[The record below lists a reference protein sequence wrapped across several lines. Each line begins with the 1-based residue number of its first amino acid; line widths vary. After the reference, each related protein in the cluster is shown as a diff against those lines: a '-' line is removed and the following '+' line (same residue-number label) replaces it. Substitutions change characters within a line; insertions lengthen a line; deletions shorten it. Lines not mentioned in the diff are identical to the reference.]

1 MILKTFI
8 KLQLERAVEIWFGW
22 NLIPMITCRMR
33 IAALLLTVLVHLA
46 LSPAQAQ
53 TAQPDPTLRV
63 TLESA
68 YENWKVAMTT
78 GDIKKWETTTAFSRQ
93 REIQNRIIS
102 QRLPFP
108 HTLFADPMDS
118 PQLGGLVSLGV
129 LSNGF
134 AATSTYFGRA
144 NFGNAAGT
152 EIPDNLLVLHFL
164 KEDGVWKF
172 DNLRLVRI
180 GDDGEI
186 LLQIRNTDFSF
197 LEGAEFQPAEQLP
210 PIPQPVTIPDMIA
223 EAWIDATGY
232 EVKVYVNNRLTGT
245 FSNMKITELVNG
257 GVNRGQN
264 MIRIESKRL
273 TEAGSGTPK
282 VEVAIYAAADAESK
296 ANRVFHYRPGGEPEP
311 SVTHGFDV
319 Q

>member
-1 MILKTFI
+1 
-8 KLQLERAVEIWFGW
+8 
-22 NLIPMITCRMR
+22 MR
-33 IAALLLTVLVHLA
+33 IAALLLTVLMFPA
-46 LSPAQAQ
+46 LNQAQAQ

-68 YENWKVAMTT
+68 YENWKTAMTT
-78 GDIKKWETTTAFSRQ
+78 GDIKKWESTTAFSRQ

-108 HTLFADPMDS
+108 QTLFEDPMDS

-152 EIPDNLLVLHFL
+152 VIPDNLLVLHFL

-186 LLQIRNTDFSF
+186 LLQIRNADFSF
-197 LEGAEFQPAEQLP
+197 LNGAEFQPAETLP
-210 PIPQPVTIPDMIA
+210 PIQQPVTAPDMIA

-245 FSNMKITELVNG
+245 FANLKITELVTG
-257 GVNRGQN
+257 GVNKGQN
-264 MIRIESKRL
+264 LIRIETKPMA
-273 TEAGSGTPK
+273 ESGNNNGPAK

-296 ANRVFHYRPGGEPEP
+296 ANRVFHYRPSGTPEP
-311 SVTHGFDV
+311 SVTHGFEV

>member
-1 MILKTFI
+1 
-8 KLQLERAVEIWFGW
+8 
-22 NLIPMITCRMR
+22 MR
-33 IAALLLTVLVHLA
+33 FSLLLLSLLIVPA
-46 LSPAQAQ
+46 LNTAHGQ

-68 YENWKVAMTT
+68 YENWKAAMTT
-78 GDIKKWETTTAFSRQ
+78 GDIKKWEATTAFSRQ
-93 REIQNRIIS
+93 REIENRIIS

-108 HTLFADPMDS
+108 QTLFDDPMDS

-144 NFGNAAGT
+144 NFGNATGT

-164 KEDGVWKF
+164 KEDGIWKF

-197 LEGAEFQPAEQLP
+197 LNGAEFQPAEQLP
-210 PIPQPVTIPDMIA
+210 PIEQPVTTPDMIA

-245 FSNMKITELVNG
+245 FSNLKITELVNG
-257 GVNRGQN
+257 GVNKGQN
-264 MIRIESKRL
+264 LIRIESKPL
-273 TEAGSGTPK
+273 PESSGGAPK
-282 VEVAIYAAADAESK
+282 VEVAIYAAADAESQ
-296 ANRVFHYRPGGEPEP
+296 ANRVFHYRPAGTPEA

-319 Q
+319 K

>member
-1 MILKTFI
+1 
-8 KLQLERAVEIWFGW
+8 
-22 NLIPMITCRMR
+22 MR
-33 IAALLLTVLVHLA
+33 ISLLLLTLLIVPILNN
-46 LSPAQAQ
+46 AQGQ

-68 YENWKVAMTT
+68 YENWKTAMTT
-78 GDIKKWETTTAFSRQ
+78 GDIKKWEATTAFSRQ
-93 REIQNRIIS
+93 REIENRIIS

-108 HTLFADPMDS
+108 QTLFEDPMDS

-144 NFGNAAGT
+144 NFGNATGT

-164 KEDGVWKF
+164 KEDGIWKF

-197 LEGAEFQPAEQLP
+197 LNGAEFQPAEQLP
-210 PIPQPVTIPDMIA
+210 PIEQPVTTPDMIA

-245 FSNMKITELVNG
+245 FSNLKITELVNG
-257 GVNRGQN
+257 GVNKGQN
-264 MIRIESKRL
+264 LIRIESKPL
-273 TEAGSGTPK
+273 PESSGGTPK
-282 VEVAIYAAADAESK
+282 VEVAIYAAADAESQ
-296 ANRVFHYRPGGEPEP
+296 ANRVFHYRPAGAPEA